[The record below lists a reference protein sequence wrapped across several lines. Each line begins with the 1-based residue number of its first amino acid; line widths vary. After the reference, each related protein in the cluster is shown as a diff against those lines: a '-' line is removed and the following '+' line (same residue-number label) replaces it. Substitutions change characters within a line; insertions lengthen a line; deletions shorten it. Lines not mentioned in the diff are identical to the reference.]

1 MLVMTLRFSYNRG
14 RMKKENN
21 LTGSE
26 DFSAFYQKKNQC
38 SERQESER

>member
-21 LTGSE
+21 LTGPE
-26 DFSAFYQKKNQC
+26 DFSAFYQKKISVQKG
-38 SERQESER
+38 RKQR